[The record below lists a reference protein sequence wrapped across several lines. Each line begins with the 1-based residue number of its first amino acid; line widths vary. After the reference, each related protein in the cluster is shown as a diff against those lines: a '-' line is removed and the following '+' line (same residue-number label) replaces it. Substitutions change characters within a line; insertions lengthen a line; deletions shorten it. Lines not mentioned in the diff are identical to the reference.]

1 MKITRHENFN
11 LSFHRKV
18 LKEKFLFILI
28 RTIKEKAKMKFV
40 LSMYMKYDRTYYLMI
55 HAQVKFDFGTDT
67 NVNLRYIMSGKIIR

>member
-28 RTIKEKAKMKFV
+28 RTIKEEAKNEICIIDV
-40 LSMYMKYDRTYYLMI
+40 SKYDRTDLMM

-67 NVNLRYIMSGKIIR
+67 NVNLRYIMSGKIMR

>member
-28 RTIKEKAKMKFV
+28 RTIKKEAKMKFV
-40 LSMYMKYDRTYYLMI
+40 LSMYMKYDRTDLMM

-67 NVNLRYIMSGKIIR
+67 NVNLRYIMSGKITR

>member
-28 RTIKEKAKMKFV
+28 RTIKKEAKNEICIIDVYEIWQDWFN
-40 LSMYMKYDRTYYLMI
+40 DARP
-55 HAQVKFDFGTDT
+55 
-67 NVNLRYIMSGKIIR
+67 GKIRFRYRH

>member
-28 RTIKEKAKMKFV
+28 CTIKEEAENEICIIDV
-40 LSMYMKYDRTYYLMI
+40 SKYDRTDLMM

-67 NVNLRYIMSGKIIR
+67 NVNLRYIMSGKIMR

>member
-28 RTIKEKAKMKFV
+28 CTIKEEAENEICIIDV
-40 LSMYMKYDRTYYLMI
+40 SKYDRTDLMM
-55 HAQVKFDFGTDT
+55 HTQVKFDFGTDT
-67 NVNLRYIMSGKIIR
+67 NVNLRYIMSGKIMR